1 MQVEEDRL
9 VHGAVLLL
17 EELVFD
23 RYGRAE
29 LVALFVDALQFN
41 GDIAHLLRLVPADD
55 GEFNVVPFA
64 EAAELVDFVMVARDE
79 RPHFAA
85 SHLQIFT
92 RGVQIGLHTD
102 NLGVHGLDVVTGG
115 LCGELRV
122 Y

>member
-1 MQVEEDRL
+1 MP
-9 VHGAVLLL
+9 
-17 EELVFD
+17 FSS
-23 RYGRAE
+23 
-29 LVALFVDALQFN
+29 N

-64 EAAELVDFVMVARDE
+64 ERRIWSISSMVARDE

-102 NLGVHGLDVVTGG
+102 NLGVHGLDVVTVA
-115 LCGELRV
+115 LWSSSECTEVSSAVSFSLVASLSFAVLRAPS
-122 Y
+122 